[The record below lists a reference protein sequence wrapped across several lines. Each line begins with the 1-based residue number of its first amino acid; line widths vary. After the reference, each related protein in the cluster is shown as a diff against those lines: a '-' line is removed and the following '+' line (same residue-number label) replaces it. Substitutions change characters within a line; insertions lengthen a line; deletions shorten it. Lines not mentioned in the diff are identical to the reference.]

1 MKKVRVV
8 HVIHSFDTGGLEKG
22 IAALI
27 RHASP
32 DIETVV
38 LCLSSNGA
46 SARLVPPGTRIV
58 ELFKP
63 PGNSFRFILK
73 LSKALRSLHPHVV
86 HTRNWGGMEG
96 VLAARLIGFR
106 RVVHGEHGWEVQDP
120 EGRNSRRVKARRFLS
135 RWVREYTCVSR
146 RMKGWLERE
155 IRVLK
160 PVTQI
165 YNGIDTLTY
174 APGPDRGL
182 RDALRIPAGVPVIGT
197 VGRLDPIK
205 DYPTLLEAFASVRD
219 RHRAACLVVVGDGAE
234 RRKLELMAC
243 QGVLFLGD
251 RYDVPDLMR
260 IMDVFVLPSINEGIS
275 NTILEAMASGLP
287 VIASHAGGNPE
298 LVDPGRTGMLFPV
311 GDVLSL
317 CKGLCRYLEDPDL
330 RVAHGRAARKKVVR
344 EFEVE
349 KMVRAYEHVYRRI
362 ALQG

>member
-1 MKKVRVV
+1 MERLRVV
-8 HVIHSFDTGGLEKG
+8 HVLHSFDTGGLEKG

-27 RHASP
+27 RQAAP
-32 DIETVV
+32 DIEPMV
-38 LCLSSNGA
+38 LCLSRNGA
-46 SARLVPPGTRIV
+46 SSRLVPPGTRIV

-73 LSKALRSLHPHVV
+73 LSKALWSLHPQVV

-120 EGRNSRRVKARRFLS
+120 EGRNPRRVRARRFLS

-146 RMKGWLERE
+146 RMKAWLERE
-155 IRVLK
+155 VRVPR

-165 YNGIDTLTY
+165 YNGIDTETY

-182 RDALRIPAGVPVIGT
+182 RDALDIPANAPVIGT
-197 VGRLDPIK
+197 VSRLDPIK
-205 DYPTLLEAFASVRD
+205 DHSTLLEAFATVRE
-219 RHRAACLVVVGDGAE
+219 RFPRACLLVVGDGAE
-234 RRKLELMAC
+234 RRKLERMAC
-243 QGVLFLGD
+243 QGVWFLGN
-251 RYDVPDLMR
+251 RHDVPDLLR
-260 IMDVFVLPSINEGIS
+260 IMNVCVLPSINEGIS

-298 LVDPGRTGMLFPV
+298 LVDADLTGMLFSA
-311 GDVLSL
+311 GDVRSLS
-317 CKGLCRYLEDPDL
+317 KGLCRYLEDPDL
-330 RVAHGRAARKKVVR
+330 RAAHGRAGREKVAR
-344 EFEVE
+344 EFGVE
-349 KMVRAYEHVYRRI
+349 RMVRAYEQVYRRV